1 MLVTLTSL
9 SSSQIPHARA
19 QVHACPPS
27 TCPDYQGC
35 PLETTQGVRGLW
47 GEQRT
52 SKQNSQTLN
61 CMSMTLPLTYTK
73 YSSLNCE
80 SQHHIIYNSR
90 TGTEGSF
97 CPPGCA
103 YLCCASQGTP
113 CINST
118 GLIPPSEHEC
128 NALFHSFSYSQSTCF
143 TAFSCPG
150 HFVLATWGQ
159 IHEIYA
165 SLFHLR
171 TCLPQ
176 FLTFLRTAKAFLAQL
191 LKKMFLQAHRHAW
204 NGFTG
209 AVTVMASACTPSKA
223 CKEVA
228 QFFYRD

>member
-1 MLVTLTSL
+1 M
-9 SSSQIPHARA
+9 RA
-19 QVHACPPS
+19 
-27 TCPDYQGC
+27 
-35 PLETTQGVRGLW
+35 
-47 GEQRT
+47 
-52 SKQNSQTLN
+52 N
-61 CMSMTLPLTYTK
+61 
-73 YSSLNCE
+73 
-80 SQHHIIYNSR
+80 HHIIYNSR

-150 HFVLATWGQ
+150 HVVLATRGQ
-159 IHEIYA
+159 IHESYA

-176 FLTFLRTAKAFLAQL
+176 FLAFLWTAKAFRAQV
-191 LKKMFLQAHRHAW
+191 LKKFSCRPIDTHGMVLLLLSQWWLQPVCPARLVKKLH
-204 NGFTG
+204 NFFTETEG
-209 AVTVMASACTPSKA
+209 DKREIKPEQVHGHINLPLVLKIAYSHKLCLDSVYIHKQGSYTI
-223 CKEVA
+223 
-228 QFFYRD
+228 R